1 MIDQQTFS
9 ITLADLISK
18 QAAIQPNHIA
28 VVHYG
33 RQITYAEL
41 NSHSNR
47 LAQAL
52 LAQGIGRG
60 DVVAILAENCPEY
73 LEVEIAA
80 AKVGILLASLNWR
93 MSDEDLR
100 HCVDLVNPKV
110 VFASDRYSERARSFC
125 SPKVKQINLG
135 GDLTDLRRSSPDIQ
149 PTAYVDPEDGLLILY
164 TSGTTG
170 RPKGAVISQ
179 RALLWRLNLYLSEA
193 GVTRDEAYVVWSPL
207 FHMAGS
213 DYALATLMLGGKL
226 IVTDGFDLD
235 EMVNAIQSE
244 RLGYLPV
251 VTGMI
256 DRRIDA
262 LKERQIKPRVIRII
276 GAMADLVPPDQ
287 LAEIT
292 RLLDAP
298 FMNSF
303 GMTEV
308 GTGPAS
314 GNQIPIGEVPESLSK
329 RESTFTLLRLVDE
342 SGNDVAVGEAGEAIV
357 RGPSLF
363 SGYWQDSEAT
373 AQAFRGGWY
382 HIGDVFRRN
391 ADGSVDFVERVS
403 FMIKSGGENIYPSE
417 IERALLEDSRV
428 TEACVVGRSDPKW
441 GEVPIALVSVS
452 ESVVT
457 AEELIDRCGEILGR
471 FKRPKEVL
479 FIDYEAFPRN
489 EAGKIIRSAV
499 KELLQ
504 NDIGTVKK

>member
-1 MIDQQTFS
+1 
-9 ITLADLISK
+9 
-18 QAAIQPNHIA
+18 
-28 VVHYG
+28 
-33 RQITYAEL
+33 
-41 NSHSNR
+41 
-47 LAQAL
+47 
-52 LAQGIGRG
+52 
-60 DVVAILAENCPEY
+60 
-73 LEVEIAA
+73 
-80 AKVGILLASLNWR
+80 
-93 MSDEDLR
+93 
-100 HCVDLVNPKV
+100 
-110 VFASDRYSERARSFC
+110 
-125 SPKVKQINLG
+125 
-135 GDLTDLRRSSPDIQ
+135 
-149 PTAYVDPEDGLLILY
+149 
-164 TSGTTG
+164 
-170 RPKGAVISQ
+170 
-179 RALLWRLNLYLSEA
+179 
-193 GVTRDEAYVVWSPL
+193 
-207 FHMAGS
+207 
-213 DYALATLMLGGKL
+213 
-226 IVTDGFDLD
+226 
-235 EMVNAIQSE
+235 
-244 RLGYLPV
+244 
-251 VTGMI
+251 
-256 DRRIDA
+256 
-262 LKERQIKPRVIRII
+262 
-276 GAMADLVPPDQ
+276 
-287 LAEIT
+287 
-292 RLLDAP
+292 
-298 FMNSF
+298 
-303 GMTEV
+303 MTEV

-382 HIGDVFRRN
+382 HTGDVFRRN

-504 NDIGTVKK
+504 NDIGMVKK